1 MNLMR
6 SLRFA
11 SVCTGVGLFELAA
24 HWNGW
29 NCVFTSEIKP
39 FCQRVLAKRFPDTAH
54 YGDFTTKHF
63 RAFARRHYRSRIDVL
78 AAGLPCQPFSVAGL
92 KKGQLDERHLGP
104 AFVELCA
111 AIRPAWV
118 VVENVAGFIKMALD
132 DFASAMEAKG
142 YSVQAFVLPACAVGA
157 PHRRDRV
164 WIICHNP
171 ANADSINGR
180 LERERTGRNR
190 TGTRHQSG
198 RCAADVAGFNQNA
211 YRSAD
216 GEPSTS
222 RRFGELRDASSA
234 NEIRHPANAYDSQ
247 RNRSRIVRN
256 QRAKPADRLTRPNTY
271 ANRQRQPQ
279 PERTEQNQSGRAGY
293 GDQRQFTDAR
303 PINGQIGLHGKS
315 QAGWSPGKPTNG
327 LAGFDGWAEHWYEA
341 ATRICG
347 MDDGDAAGLDGSGV
361 GSRYLEYRPTGRY
374 RTARLEAGGNG
385 LIAHI
390 PYELFKLIRQHY
402 NQSQK

>member
-1 MNLMR
+1 MK
-6 SLRFA
+6 RFA

-29 NCVFTSEIKP
+29 DCVFTSEIKP

-63 RAFARRHYRSRIDVL
+63 RAFARKHYRSRIDVL

-118 VVENVAGFIKMALD
+118 VVENVAGFVEMALD

-142 YSVQAFVLPACAVGA
+142 YTVRPFVLPACAVGA
-157 PHRRDRV
+157 PHVRKRV
-164 WIICHNP
+164 WIVCYNP

-190 TGTRHQSG
+190 SGPRYQSG
-198 RCAADVAGFNQNA
+198 GSAADVANA
-211 YRSAD
+211 Y
-216 GEPSTS
+216 G
-222 RRFGELRDASSA
+222 
-234 NEIRHPANAYDSQ
+234 SQ
-247 RNRSRIVRN
+247 RNRSRITRN
-256 QRAKPADRLTRPNTY
+256 RRAKPADRIARLHPD

-279 PERTEQNQSGRAGY
+279 SERTDQNQSGRAGY
-293 GDQRQFTDAR
+293 GDQRQFANAR
-303 PINGQIGLHGKS
+303 SEGLQGSQLSGASGQRSGAS
-315 QAGWSPGKPTNG
+315 RSVAER
-327 LAGFDGWAEHWYEA
+327 AGFGGWAEHWFEA
-341 ATRICG
+341 ATRIHR
-347 MDDGDAAGLDGSGV
+347 MVDGHATELDQSGYGSGLLAD
-361 GSRYLEYRPTGRY
+361 GTGKRY
-374 RTARLEAGGNG
+374 RTQRLEACGNG
-385 LIAHI
+385 LVPQI
-390 PYELFKLIRQHY
+390 PYEIFRMIDQCDNPLEHASKNERV
-402 NQSQK
+402 SE